1 MQQWKLLKEIHME
14 HKLYIF
20 GASGHAKVVID
31 ILLSNNI
38 LITSI
43 VDNAP
48 KVESLSGIKVAHTDT
63 IHIDAEDCV
72 IVAIGSN
79 ETRKKI
85 AVEFN
90 FKSIKAVH
98 REAYVSEFAEV
109 DYGTVVMPKAVI
121 NSGAKIGKHCII
133 NSGAIVEHDC
143 ELEDY
148 VHVSPNASL
157 AGNVT
162 VGEGS
167 HIGIGASVIQGVKI
181 GKWVTI
187 GAGAVVT
194 QDIPDNCTAVGIPAK
209 PIKFH

>member
-1 MQQWKLLKEIHME
+1 ME

-79 ETRKKI
+79 ETRKK
-85 AVEFN
+85 
-90 FKSIKAVH
+90 
-98 REAYVSEFAEV
+98 
-109 DYGTVVMPKAVI
+109 
-121 NSGAKIGKHCII
+121 
-133 NSGAIVEHDC
+133 
-143 ELEDY
+143 
-148 VHVSPNASL
+148 
-157 AGNVT
+157 
-162 VGEGS
+162 
-167 HIGIGASVIQGVKI
+167 
-181 GKWVTI
+181 
-187 GAGAVVT
+187 
-194 QDIPDNCTAVGIPAK
+194 
-209 PIKFH
+209 

>member
-1 MQQWKLLKEIHME
+1 ME

-48 KVESLSGIKVAHTDT
+48 KVKSLSGIKVAHTDT
-63 IHIDAEDCV
+63 IHIDLEDCV
-72 IVAIGSN
+72 IIAIGSN

-90 FKSIKAVH
+90 FKSIKAIH

-162 VGEGS
+162 VGECS

>member
-1 MQQWKLLKEIHME
+1 ME

-43 VDNAP
+43 VDNTP

>member
-1 MQQWKLLKEIHME
+1 ME

-48 KVESLSGIKVAHTDT
+48 KVKSLSGIKVAHTDT
-63 IHIDAEDCV
+63 IHIDLEDCV
-72 IVAIGSN
+72 IIAIGSN

-90 FKSIKAVH
+90 FKSIKAIH

-109 DYGTVVMPKAVI
+109 DYGTVVMPKVVI

-162 VGEGS
+162 VGECS